1 MNPFTGA
8 GAAAQTA
15 HFPITVT
22 VTETIP
28 RTITP
33 VCHSP
38 YYHCPPHSL
47 LPYYCPSHYIL
58 CPPSPPAVCHVSP
71 LPFCAQPVSPTC
83 QPTYPTTIPTTIQT
97 ASPVVQPQA
106 AAAQAAPQAAA
117 QAFTFGGP
125 TFTIPYSVIGCHPS
139 PFVFCPPHSV
149 FVACTIPHSLLCSPT
164 PVCVATPGHTTIPT
178 ATETGTFAAQ
188 AAPQAAAHL
197 ATAGATVTHHFSNNV
212 HCISP
217 LQGCFPSEIL
227 WQCHPSYPIHCPLT
241 PGNTYTYP
249 QTVTRTIGTY
259 GTYGF

>member
-1 MNPFTGA
+1 MADQDKKPDARRPAENFVAKLVPDPANPPGLMRLAGYRGASSVEGHVRLYGNPDLSVYWDVPEADVAYEQPVPADTDPLGAVVLWIKRDSKIMTNLSQQEQGGQPPMNPFTGA
-8 GAAAQTA
+8 AAAAQTA
-15 HFPITVT
+15 NFPITVT

-71 LPFCAQPVSPTC
+71 LPFCVQPVSPTC
-83 QPTYPTTIPTTIQT
+83 PPTHPTTITATFPTTIQT

-125 TFTIPYSVIGCHPS
+125 T
-139 PFVFCPPHSV
+139 
-149 FVACTIPHSLLCSPT
+149 L
-164 PVCVATPGHTTIPT
+164 
-178 ATETGTFAAQ
+178 
-188 AAPQAAAHL
+188 
-197 ATAGATVTHHFSNNV
+197 
-212 HCISP
+212 
-217 LQGCFPSEIL
+217 
-227 WQCHPSYPIHCPLT
+227 
-241 PGNTYTYP
+241 
-249 QTVTRTIGTY
+249 
-259 GTYGF
+259 